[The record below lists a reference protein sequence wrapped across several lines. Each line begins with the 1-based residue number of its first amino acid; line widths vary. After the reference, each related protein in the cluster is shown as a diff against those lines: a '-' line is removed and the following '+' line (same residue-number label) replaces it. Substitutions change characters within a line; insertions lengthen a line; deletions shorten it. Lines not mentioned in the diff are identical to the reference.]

1 VRKVEVQVALQVEVQ
16 VEVQLEVQVEVQL
29 EVQVA
34 CSQVEPPQ
42 RLVEP
47 GILG

>member
-1 VRKVEVQVALQVEVQ
+1 VRKVEVQVALQLELQ
-16 VEVQLEVQVEVQL
+16 VEVQLEVQL